1 MKDTNLQ
8 IQEAEDK
15 PTEIYIKSSEL
26 SENYTEE
33 VAPKIRAPAWN
44 FWKLR
49 QRKKIKNSVL
59 LVGKTN
65 GKTSDFLS

>member
-1 MKDTNLQ
+1 VKDTNLQ

-33 VAPKIRAPAWN
+33 VAPKIRAPA
-44 FWKLR
+44 
-49 QRKKIKNSVL
+49 
-59 LVGKTN
+59 
-65 GKTSDFLS
+65 